1 MSITSKL
8 FSFFQS
14 FGSKGNRFI
23 IQTAL
28 FFLLIQN
35 VAFWKKLFEL
45 HPIQSFH
52 DALFTLSIVC
62 FLLCALT
69 VVFGVF
75 CWKFTTKVFISF
87 CLLASAATNY
97 YALRYGIY
105 MDKTMIANVM
115 QTTPAEARDLIT
127 WRYVLWMFVFGIL
140 PCIWIWRTNLRS
152 GDIWWRYILKRLG
165 LIVAALAIL
174 LATGLPFYKDYAS
187 LVRNHR
193 EIVKLI
199 TPSNY
204 FTGLISYTKQQIAK
218 NRKLELIAQDAKLV
232 NTTGKKN
239 LVIMVVGETSRA
251 QNFSLNGYA
260 RETNPQLKQHQHLI
274 NFEHVSSCGTATAVS
289 VPCMFSKMNRSNF
302 SSSTASAQENILDI
316 LQKVGIYTYWRENDS
331 GCKGVCDRIPHQ
343 DLSLV
348 LNQPRA
354 DEGLFF
360 DDLLLTKLD
369 EQVRENQ
376 NTMLVLHS
384 NGSHGPAYYQRYRHD
399 LKGLFSP
406 SCDTKEIESC
416 DQQALINAYDNTIIG
431 IDDMLN
437 KTIQFLKRYENR
449 YNIVLLYVSDH
460 GESLGEDGLYLHGA
474 PYMIAPK
481 EQTHIP
487 MIFWANE
494 GFYQDNHI
502 NMTCLREQ
510 ARTQEF
516 SHDNIF
522 HSLLGL
528 WNIQTKEYQADLD
541 VFHQCRQ

>member
-1 MSITSKL
+1 
-8 FSFFQS
+8 
-14 FGSKGNRFI
+14 
-23 IQTAL
+23 
-28 FFLLIQN
+28 
-35 VAFWKKLFEL
+35 
-45 HPIQSFH
+45 
-52 DALFTLSIVC
+52 
-62 FLLCALT
+62 
-69 VVFGVF
+69 
-75 CWKFTTKVFISF
+75 
-87 CLLASAATNY
+87 
-97 YALRYGIY
+97 
-105 MDKTMIANVM
+105 
-115 QTTPAEARDLIT
+115 
-127 WRYVLWMFVFGIL
+127 
-140 PCIWIWRTNLRS
+140 
-152 GDIWWRYILKRLG
+152 
-165 LIVAALAIL
+165 
-174 LATGLPFYKDYAS
+174 
-187 LVRNHR
+187 
-193 EIVKLI
+193 
-199 TPSNY
+199 
-204 FTGLISYTKQQIAK
+204 
-218 NRKLELIAQDAKLV
+218 
-232 NTTGKKN
+232 
-239 LVIMVVGETSRA
+239 
-251 QNFSLNGYA
+251 
-260 RETNPQLKQHQHLI
+260 
-274 NFEHVSSCGTATAVS
+274 
-289 VPCMFSKMNRSNF
+289 MNRSNF

-343 DLSLV
+343 DLDVV

-369 EQVRENQ
+369 EQVKENQ

-437 KTIQFLKRYENR
+437 KTIQFLKRYEDR

-460 GESLGEDGLYLHGA
+460 GESLGENGLYLHGV

-528 WNIQTKEYQADLD
+528 WNIQTKEYQADWD